1 MTDLIITLYIMMQQN
16 NTESLQIA
24 LYNILVTTFLQLS
37 IKSLVIIEGIVYV

>member
-16 NTESLQIA
+16 NTESLQIT